1 MTRYSDRFE
10 PLDEVGS
17 GGMGAVYMGRDHL
30 TGQTVALKVLFSREG
45 PNAERF
51 AQESS
56 LLAELSHP
64 AIVRYVH
71 HGIGPNGE
79 PYLAMEWLDGH
90 SLEERL
96 ARGAL
101 SVVET
106 AALAARLLDALAVAH
121 RHGVVHRDLKPEN
134 LFLPDGHL
142 AQAKILDFGI
152 ARRMR
157 DQRRLTRAGAT
168 LGTPMYMSPE
178 QARGQGDI
186 DHRADI
192 FSLGCVLYECLT
204 GRPPFVG
211 DTAMAVLAK
220 ICLESPRR
228 PGKLV
233 NDLPP
238 VFESMVMAMLEKD
251 PRDRSSNTAVLAR
264 EFASYEER
272 LRAAGA
278 RLADE
283 EKARA
288 RLRTPSSLTATEQR
302 LFSVVMATVPRNRA
316 AAGATTAKPTETDD
330 GLLLRLRR
338 SLGQFGVKADRLY
351 NGSFV
356 VTQAGEGNPVEQA
369 ARAARAALTL
379 RAMVPEASI
388 ALCTSRIDERE
399 ALPIGQVLERAGR
412 LVMRSSLGQIDL
424 DEASIELLDMRFSI
438 VRNTDGGTVTGV
450 LQFEKGLCEPVRSMF
465 GRQLTF
471 VGRDRELAALEA
483 LYDDV
488 VDRQKAQIALV
499 VGNPGSGKSRLRH
512 EFLER
517 IQNRGER
524 MSLLAIYGD
533 VIRMEIP
540 FGMLNAA
547 VADDRRMVASSR
559 PEERRRRISSHV
571 TTGADLQRQRDSF
584 IHWVTEELQERP
596 VILVLEEL
604 QWADAETIGVVTALL
619 EQLEN
624 KPFFVLAA
632 ATEELDECMP
642 GLWGKN
648 ALNRIPIPPLTH
660 KAGQRLARE
669 VLPDWQEDDVAALV
683 SRADGNPLH
692 LEELMRAALGMD
704 GRRVLES
711 PPGLAEIVRAR
722 VASLDEPTRHCLG
735 LASVFGERFTRR
747 ALGSLLGDDGALLER
762 CLGVLFDHEI
772 VFPRRAGTVEE
783 LSFAHELLRQ
793 VSYELL
799 SHDDR
804 SAAHLRAAE
813 YLKSA
818 PNSEPLVLAY
828 HFALGADVAQSQHF
842 LKLAE
847 RTQNPS

>member
-10 PLDEVGS
+10 PLEEIGS
-17 GGMGAVYMGRDHL
+17 GGMGAVYMARDHL
-30 TGQTVALKVLFSREG
+30 TGETVALKVLFSREG
-45 PNAERF
+45 PNAARF

-71 HGIGPNGE
+71 HGTGPEGE

-142 AQAKILDFGI
+142 AQAKVLDFGI

-233 NDLPP
+233 SNLSP

-251 PRDRSSNTAVLAR
+251 PRDRSSDTAILAR
-264 EFASYEER
+264 EFSAYEER

-288 RLRTPSSLTATEQR
+288 RLRTPSSLTAPEQR
-302 LFSVVMATVPRNRA
+302 LFSVVMATLPRNRA
-316 AAGATTAKPTETDD
+316 ATGGVTAKNNETDD

-338 SLGQFGVKADRLY
+338 SLAQFGVKADRLY

-356 VTQAGEGNPVEQA
+356 VTQAGDGNPVEQA
-369 ARAARAALTL
+369 VRAARAALTL
-379 RAMVPEASI
+379 RALVPEASI
-388 ALCTSRIDERE
+388 ALCTARTDERE
-399 ALPIGQVLERAGR
+399 TLPIGQVLERAGR
-412 LVMRSSLGQIDL
+412 LVMRASPGQVDL
-424 DEASIELLDMRFSI
+424 DEASIELLDMRFSVI
-438 VRNTDGGTVTGV
+438 RNVDGGVVTGV

-465 GRQLTF
+465 GRPLAF

-499 VGNPGSGKSRLRH
+499 IGKPGSGKSRLRH

-533 VIRMEIP
+533 VVRMEIS

-547 VADDRRMVASSR
+547 VADDRSMAASLR
-559 PEERRRRISSHV
+559 PEARRRRISSHV
-571 TTGADLQRQRDSF
+571 PTGVALQKQRDSF
-584 IHWVTEELQERP
+584 IRWITEELQERP
-596 VILVLEEL
+596 VVLVMEEL
-604 QWADAETIGVVTALL
+604 QWADAETLGVVTALL

-624 KPFFVLAA
+624 KPFFVLGA
-632 ATEELDECMP
+632 ATDELDECFP
-642 GLWGKN
+642 GLWSKN
-648 ALNRIPIPPLTH
+648 ALNRIPLPPLTH
-660 KAGQRLARE
+660 KAGQRLARD
-669 VLPDWQEDDVAALV
+669 LLTDWQEDGVAALV

-692 LEELMRAALGMD
+692 LEELLRSALGM
-704 GRRVLES
+704 GGHSVLES
-711 PPGLAEIVRAR
+711 PAGLPDLVRAR
-722 VASLDEPTRHCLG
+722 VASLDEPTRRCLG
-735 LASVFGERFTRR
+735 LASVLGERFTRR
-747 ALGSLLGDDGALLER
+747 ALSFLHGDDPSGLER

-772 VFPRRAGTVEE
+772 IFPRRAGTVED
-783 LSFAHELLRQ
+783 LSFGHELLRQ

-813 YLKSA
+813 NLKAA
-818 PNSEPLVLAY
+818 PDAEPLVLAY
-828 HFALGADVAQSQHF
+828 HYALGADVGQSQHF

-847 RTQNPS
+847 RIQNPD

>member
-17 GGMGAVYMGRDHL
+17 GGMGAVYMARDHL
-30 TGQTVALKVLFSREG
+30 TGETVALKVLFSREG

-71 HGIGPNGE
+71 HGIGPQGE

-228 PGKLV
+228 PGKLAS
-233 NDLPP
+233 DLPP
-238 VFESMVMAMLEKD
+238 IFESMVMAMLEKD
-251 PRDRSSNTAVLAR
+251 PRDRASDTAILAR

-288 RLRTPSSLTATEQR
+288 RLRTPSSLTAAEQR
-302 LFSVVMATVPRNRA
+302 LFSVVMATLPRNRGVP
-316 AAGATTAKPTETDD
+316 GASAKNNETDD

-338 SLGQFGVKADRLY
+338 SLAQFGVKADRLY

-356 VTQAGEGNPVEQA
+356 VTQAGDGNPVEQA
-369 ARAARAALTL
+369 VRAARAALTL
-379 RAMVPEASI
+379 RALVPEASI
-388 ALCTSRIDERE
+388 ALCTARTDERE
-399 ALPIGQVLERAGR
+399 TLPIGQVLERAGR
-412 LVMRSSLGQIDL
+412 LVMRASKGQVDL

-438 VRNTDGGTVTGV
+438 TRTVDAGSVTGV
-450 LQFEKGLCEPVRSMF
+450 LQYEKGLCEPVRSMF

-471 VGRDRELAALEA
+471 VGRDRELTQLET

-488 VDRQKAQIALV
+488 VDRQKAQMALLI
-499 VGNPGSGKSRLRH
+499 GKSGIGKSRLRH
-512 EFLER
+512 ELLER

-524 MSLLAIYGD
+524 MSLLAIHGD
-533 VIRMEIP
+533 VVRMEIS

-547 VADDRRMVASSR
+547 VADDRSMVASLR
-559 PEERRRRISSHV
+559 PEARRRRLSSHV
-571 TTGADLQRQRDSF
+571 PTGVDLQMQRDSF
-584 IHWVTEELQERP
+584 VRWITDELQERP
-596 VILVLEEL
+596 VVLVLEDL
-604 QWADAETIGVVTALL
+604 QWADAETLGVVTALI

-624 KPFFVLAA
+624 KPFFVLGA
-632 ATEELDECMP
+632 ATDEFDECFP
-642 GLWGKN
+642 GLWSKN
-648 ALNRIPIPPLTH
+648 ALNRIPLPPLTH

-669 VLPDWQEDDVAALV
+669 LLPDWQEDDVAALV

-692 LEELMRAALGMD
+692 LEELLRAALGRGD
-704 GRRVLES
+704 RSVLES
-711 PPGLAEIVRAR
+711 PPGLADLVRAR
-722 VASLDEPTRHCLG
+722 VASLDAETRRCLG

-747 ALGSLLGDDGALLER
+747 ALNFLVGDDTAQVER
-762 CLGVLFDHEI
+762 CLGVLFDHEL
-772 VFPRRAGTVEE
+772 VFPRRAGTVDE

-793 VSYELL
+793 VSYESL

-804 SAAHLRAAE
+804 STAHLRAAE

-818 PNSEPLVLAY
+818 PDPEPLVLAY
-828 HFALGADVAQSQHF
+828 HFALGADVAQSQYF

-847 RTQNPS
+847 RTQNPA